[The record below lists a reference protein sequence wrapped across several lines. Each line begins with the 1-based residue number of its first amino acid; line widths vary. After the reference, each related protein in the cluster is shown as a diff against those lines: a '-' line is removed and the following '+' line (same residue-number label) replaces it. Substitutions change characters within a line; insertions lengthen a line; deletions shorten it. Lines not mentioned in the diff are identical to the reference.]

1 MNFADLPGFIANSQ
15 FMPSEGDEYAIC
27 DCNDTA
33 LGNFAKVETIGGGS
47 NCVSVRASQTAQNTL
62 ASISDGTNDVGFT
75 GTVGCSFQ
83 ASVAGT
89 TTLTVTSTN
98 GSGALF
104 PNDVVSG
111 GVTGGTTI
119 QPYGTGGTTGVGG
132 VGTYALS
139 GNSVATVAERSM
151 TTTSN
156 VVNVQAML
164 YGLFAS
170 IAAAWTFEICPRN
183 LAVLWAAVQERSG
196 RWFRQAVAFSVG
208 QEQLLLAELKLVQYR
223 AKSWGLDYPERR

>member
-1 MNFADLPGFIANSQ
+1 LVLRPPSKNKAAYRFINCDQPGGQTGDANGNQSGMNFADLPGFIANSQ

-139 GNSVATVAERSM
+139 GNSVATVAQRS
-151 TTTSN
+151 
-156 VVNVQAML
+156 
-164 YGLFAS
+164 
-170 IAAAWTFEICPRN
+170 CR
-183 LAVLWAAVQERSG
+183 
-196 RWFRQAVAFSVG
+196 
-208 QEQLLLAELKLVQYR
+208 KR
-223 AKSWGLDYPERR
+223 AGHALRPLCFDSRCLDI